1 MKEFKIIELDRGRAG
16 KGYGEAEAFLAEKA
30 AEGWTVVS
38 VAMDTGVDIRG
49 KLLVT
54 LERERK

>member
-1 MKEFKIIELDRGRAG
+1 MKEFKIIELDRSRRG
-16 KGYGEAEAFLAEKA
+16 KDHSEAEAFLAEKA

-38 VAMDTGVDIRG
+38 VAVDTGADIRG

-54 LERERK
+54 LTRERK